1 MYLTTSYSMAKKDHR
16 QALKQLRSSYLS
28 SVISTSL
35 VLFLLGVVG
44 LFILNAK
51 QISDL
56 YKENV
61 ELTIYLNSNVKE
73 ADVIRFQKELD
84 ASVYIRETR
93 FISKED
99 AAKEMEEELGKDFLA
114 FLSYNPLP
122 ELIEVKVQ
130 PDYANS
136 DSLSA
141 IQMELEKNRLVERAD
156 YQKNLLD
163 LMNHNIEQLSLIMLL
178 FSALLLFV
186 SMVLINN
193 TIRLSI
199 YSKRFIINTMKLIGA
214 TRGFISRPFLTKSL
228 LQGFFSGALAVC
240 LLSGL
245 IYVLYNEFGD
255 ILNFADINVL
265 LIVFVAIIILGMLIT
280 LLATYFSV
288 RRYVRLGSD
297 DLYY

>member
-1 MYLTTSYSMAKKDHR
+1 MAKKDH
-16 QALKQLRSSYLS
+16 QQTLKRLRSSYLS

-51 QISDL
+51 QISDF

-61 ELTIYLNSNVKE
+61 GLTVYLNSNTKE
-73 ADVIRFQKELD
+73 ADVIRFQKGLD
-84 ASVYIRETR
+84 ATSYIRETR
-93 FISKED
+93 FISKEE
-99 AAKEMEEELGKDFLA
+99 AAKEMEEELGKDFLS

-122 ELIEVKVQ
+122 ELIEVKVH
-130 PDYANS
+130 PEYANS
-136 DSLSA
+136 DSLAMVQAS
-141 IQMELEKNRLVERAD
+141 LEKSTLVEKAD

-163 LMNHNIEQLSLIMLL
+163 LMNHNIERLSLIMLL

-214 TRGFISRPFLTKSL
+214 TRSFISKPFLTKSL
-228 LQGFFSGALAVC
+228 LQGFFSGALAVS

-245 IYVLYNEFGD
+245 IYILYTEFGD

>member
-1 MYLTTSYSMAKKDHR
+1 MAKKEHI
-16 QALKQLRSSYLS
+16 QTLKRLRSSYLS

-44 LFILNAK
+44 LFLLNAK
-51 QISDL
+51 QISDF

-61 ELTIYLNSNVKE
+61 GLTVYLNSNTKE
-73 ADVIRFQKELD
+73 ADVIRFQKGLD
-84 ASVYIRETR
+84 ASPYIRETR
-93 FISKED
+93 FISKEE
-99 AAKEMEEELGKDFLA
+99 AAKEMEEELGKDFLS

-122 ELIEVKVQ
+122 ELIEVKVH
-130 PDYANS
+130 PEYANS
-136 DSLSA
+136 DSLATVQS
-141 IQMELEKNRLVERAD
+141 ILEKSSLVEKAD

-163 LMNHNIEQLSLIMLL
+163 LMNHNIERLSLIMLL

-214 TRGFISRPFLTKSL
+214 TRSFISRPFLTKSL
-228 LQGFFSGALAVC
+228 LQGFFSGALAVS

-245 IYVLYNEFGD
+245 IYILYNEFGD
-255 ILNFADINVL
+255 IFDFADINIL
-265 LIVFVAIIILGMLIT
+265 LIVFVVIIILGMLIT

>member
-1 MYLTTSYSMAKKDHR
+1 MAKREHK
-16 QALKQLRSSYLS
+16 QTLKRLRSSYLS

-44 LFILNAK
+44 LFLLNAK

-61 ELTIYLNSNVKE
+61 ELTVYLNSNTKE
-73 ADVIRFQKELD
+73 ADVIQFQKELD
-84 ASVYIRETR
+84 ASSYIRETR

-99 AAKEMEEELGKDFLA
+99 AAKEMEEELGKDFLS

-130 PDYANS
+130 PAYANS
-136 DSLSA
+136 DSLGV

-163 LMNHNIEQLSLIMLL
+163 LMNHNIERLSLIMLL

-228 LQGFFSGALAVC
+228 LQGFFSGALAVS

-245 IYVLYNEFGD
+245 IYILYNEFGD
-255 ILNFADINVL
+255 ILNFADINTL

>member
-1 MYLTTSYSMAKKDHR
+1 MYPIIRGSMAKKEHK
-16 QALKQLRSSYLS
+16 QTLKRLRSSYLS

-51 QISDL
+51 QISDF

-61 ELTIYLNSNVKE
+61 GLTVYLNSNTKE
-73 ADVIRFQKELD
+73 ADVIQFQKELD
-84 ASVYIRETR
+84 ASPYIRETR
-93 FISKED
+93 FISKEE
-99 AAKEMEEELGKDFLA
+99 AAKEMEEELGKDFLS

-122 ELIEVKVQ
+122 ELIEVKMQ
-130 PDYANS
+130 SDYANS
-136 DSLSA
+136 DSLAVVQS
-141 IQMELEKNRLVERAD
+141 ILEKNSLVEKAD

-163 LMNHNIEQLSLIMLL
+163 LMNHNIERLSLIMLL

-214 TRGFISRPFLTKSL
+214 TKGFISRPFLTKSL

-255 ILNFADINVL
+255 ILSFADVNLL
-265 LIVFVAIIILGMLIT
+265 LIVFVAIIVLGMLIT

>member
-1 MYLTTSYSMAKKDHR
+1 MAKKEHK
-16 QALKQLRSSYLS
+16 QTLKRLRSSYLS

-51 QISDL
+51 QISDF

-61 ELTIYLNSNVKE
+61 GLTVHLNSNTKE
-73 ADVIRFQKELD
+73 SDVIQLQKELD
-84 ASVYIRETR
+84 ASSYIRETR
-93 FISKED
+93 FISKEE
-99 AAKEMEEELGKDFLA
+99 AAKEMEEELGKDFLS

-130 PDYANS
+130 PEYANS
-136 DSLSA
+136 DSLA
-141 IQMELEKNRLVERAD
+141 AVQTIIEKNTLVEKVD

-163 LMNHNIEQLSLIMLL
+163 LMNHNIERLSLIMLL

-186 SMVLINN
+186 SIVLINN

-214 TRGFISRPFLTKSL
+214 TRSFISRPFLTKSL
-228 LQGFFSGALAVC
+228 LQGFFSGAVAVC

-245 IYVLYNEFGD
+245 IYILYNEFGD
-255 ILNFADINVL
+255 ILNFVDINIL
-265 LIVFVAIIILGMLIT
+265 LVVFVAIIVLGMLIT